1 VAKETRKVRYQVLAP
16 VFVGGSLVD
25 PKGRTDVYIAAE
37 PGLEGTALK
46 LAPEAAKDASPR
58 ESNAKE
64 GKGEQAATP

>member
-1 VAKETRKVRYQVLAP
+1 MSTVV
-16 VFVGGSLVD
+16 
-25 PKGRTDVYIAAE
+25 AE
-37 PGLEGTALK
+37 PESIIEPLS